1 MVICLSNH
9 CPNRTLTAKF
19 SVNVQEITIILSAP
33 YYGDRCDFEL
43 KSSAPVTTDITVT
56 QWIHYIEENV
66 CEGRVDYETDMLIE
80 VTIPKGECY
89 AIYSVSTGNDSC
101 TSTSIYAEKN
111 NKPIMKWEG
120 QTINGA
126 KYISSPT
133 SGWF

>member
-1 MVICLSNH
+1 M
-9 CPNRTLTAKF
+9 
-19 SVNVQEITIILSAP
+19 EIQNIEIVLAAP

-80 VTIPKGECY
+80 VTIPKGESY
-89 AIYSVSTGNDSC
+89 AVYSVSTGNDSC
-101 TSTSIYAEKN
+101 TLTSIYAEKD

-120 QTINGA
+120 QTINNG
-126 KYISSPT
+126 KYT
-133 SGWF
+133 STGGWF